1 MKRLSLIL
9 LMAGFASCCWAQ
21 EKKSEKRYRFS
32 VTGGLG
38 WTHYINT
45 LKIGTNL
52 AVEDHLGFSFK
63 ILWEPEHRLALG
75 LESGY
80 YTFYEVERTS
90 PVNAQVTGR
99 ATLNIVPIMLHIRF
113 RIIDNFYLSTG
124 TGAAMLLSRI
134 EGIGG
139 AIDSNQVSLSNFQL
153 SASYLRPISPRL
165 RLGVELKYLSVDK
178 TEDLTLSL
186 MAVASFRF

>member
-1 MKRLSLIL
+1 LPI
-9 LMAGFASCCWAQ
+9 
-21 EKKSEKRYRFS
+21 Y
-32 VTGGLG
+32 
-38 WTHYINT
+38 
-45 LKIGTNL
+45 
-52 AVEDHLGFSFK
+52 
-63 ILWEPEHRLALG
+63 RLALG

-165 RLGVELKYLSVDK
+165 RLGAELKYLSVDK
-178 TEDLTLSL
+178 TEDETLSL